1 MQNSR
6 TRMIRVSAI
15 SLLTVSMLIAGCRS
29 HTSLTTHQKSSQMS
43 SDAEK
48 IAFLRRYLTMKSEI
62 EAAEF
67 TVDYEDNSGGWV
79 PGRSDWDIM
88 AVMKMRPRDTG
99 LWSQTFYKIS
109 PDEQD
114 LSWGMS
120 LLPPED
126 RWRVESR
133 PQVFVA
139 GDRTAT
145 VAFFEPEGIVFK

>member
-1 MQNSR
+1 
-6 TRMIRVSAI
+6 
-15 SLLTVSMLIAGCRS
+15 
-29 HTSLTTHQKSSQMS
+29 MS

-99 LWSQTFYKIS
+99 LWSQNFYKIS
-109 PDEQD
+109 ADEQD

-120 LLPPED
+120 LLPRED

-145 VAFFEPEGIVFK
+145 VVVFEPEGIIFERVKSR